1 MTGAGIPDELR
12 RFLLSGTLSVPHVEA
27 ILQLRRAAGQTWNPQ
42 TLAARLYV
50 RASRAA
56 ELLSDLCEIGVA
68 RLLESDAPSYLYEPA
83 TPELAMLLDELEYAY
98 GAQLVAVTRLI
109 HSAEERK
116 ALNFAAA
123 FRLRKDPT

>member
-1 MTGAGIPDELR
+1 MAGAAIPDELR

-27 ILQLRRAAGQTWNPQ
+27 ILQLRRAAGQAWNPQ

-50 RASRAA
+50 RASRAT

-68 RLLESDAPSYLYEPA
+68 RLLEADTPCYLYEPA
-83 TPELAMLLDELEYAY
+83 TPELARLLDQLEYAY
-98 GAQLVAVTRLI
+98 GAQLVAVTHLI

-123 FRLRKDPT
+123 FRLRKDPQ

>member
-1 MTGAGIPDELR
+1 MTGAAIPDELR
-12 RFLLSGTLSVPHVEA
+12 RFLLSGALSVPHVEA
-27 ILQLRRAAGQTWNPQ
+27 ILQLRRGAGQPCSAQ
-42 TLAARLYV
+42 ALAARIYV
-50 RASRAA
+50 RTARAA
-56 ELLSDLCEIGVA
+56 ELLTELCEIGVA
-68 RLLESDAPSYLYEPA
+68 RLLESEPPCYLYAPA
-83 TPELAMLLDELEYAY
+83 TAELAGLLDALEYAY

>member
-1 MTGAGIPDELR
+1 MTGAAIPDELR
-12 RFLLSGTLSVPHVEA
+12 RFLLSGALSVPHVEA
-27 ILQLRRAAGQTWNPQ
+27 ILQLRRGAGQPWNPQ

-56 ELLSDLCEIGVA
+56 ELLADLCEIGVA
-68 RLLESDAPSYLYEPA
+68 RLLESDTPCYLYAPS
-83 TPELAMLLDELEYAY
+83 TPELARLLDELEYAY

-116 ALNFAAA
+116 ALSFAAA
-123 FRLRKDPT
+123 FRLRKDPQ